1 MHKNSRVKSDNDF
14 ISVSLVTL
22 VTSHQPLIPALK
34 LFGVS
39 LSRIVIE
46 STAEGS
52 FLHCGQY
59 RIGIGRETTTWRYVF
74 LLSHMHCLS
83 VCKEDFSATLEMTI
97 RESPSPL
104 SLVTH
109 PCFQTFGAIL
119 FPHRHPERSRGIF
132 LALRLVSHRHWQ
144 GNDDLAL
151 RISAF
156 THALFIGLQGRFLAS
171 LEMTIREPP
180 SP

>member
-1 MHKNSRVKSDNDF
+1 MHKNSRVKSDNDL

-74 LLSHMHCLS
+74 LLSHMH
-83 VCKEDFSATLEMTI
+83 VYRSARKI
-97 RESPSPL
+97 
-104 SLVTH
+104 
-109 PCFQTFGAIL
+109 
-119 FPHRHPERSRGIF
+119 SRF
-132 LALRLVSHRHWQ
+132 AR
-144 GNDDLAL
+144 NDDT
-151 RISAF
+151 RV
-156 THALFIGLQGRFLAS
+156 
-171 LEMTIREPP
+171 P
-180 SP
+180 

>member
-1 MHKNSRVKSDNDF
+1 MHKNSRVKSDNDL
-14 ISVSLVTL
+14 ISVSFVTL
-22 VTSHQPLIPALK
+22 VTSYQPLIPALK

-83 VCKEDFSATLEMTI
+83 VCKEDFSL
-97 RESPSPL
+97 
-104 SLVTH
+104 
-109 PCFQTFGAIL
+109 
-119 FPHRHPERSRGIF
+119 RSK
-132 LALRLVSHRHWQ
+132 
-144 GNDDLAL
+144 
-151 RISAF
+151 
-156 THALFIGLQGRFLAS
+156 
-171 LEMTIREPP
+171 
-180 SP
+180 